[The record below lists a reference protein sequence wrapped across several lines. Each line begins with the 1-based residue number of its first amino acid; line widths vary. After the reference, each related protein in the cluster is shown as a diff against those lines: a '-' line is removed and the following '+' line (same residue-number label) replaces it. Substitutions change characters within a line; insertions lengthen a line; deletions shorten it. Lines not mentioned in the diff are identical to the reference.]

1 MLKRLVAQVAVL
13 GIGALALLGL
23 GAVSSM
29 LTRSDNLVGPVVV
42 ATAAGTEDTSTAL
55 ADMQG
60 QLKATRQELER
71 AHQILDYSGRYGI
84 PADLSATIYDN
95 AVAEGIPAAVGFQ
108 LVKIESD
115 FKNTAASYASAIGL
129 TQLRLPTARAYDSR
143 LNESDLRNP
152 DVNLRIGFRYLKDL
166 LKRFDNNVALA
177 LEAYNKGPTLVAAQQ
192 ELGTQIEGKYSRAVL
207 SGLRK
212 RT

>member
-1 MLKRLVAQVAVL
+1 MIKRLMAQVAVL
-13 GIGALALLGL
+13 SVGALALLGL
-23 GAVSSM
+23 GAVSSV
-29 LTRSDNLVGPVVV
+29 LTRGNTLAGPSVVIGADSTSAF
-42 ATAAGTEDTSTAL
+42 AT
-55 ADMQG
+55 MQG
-60 QLKATRQELER
+60 ELKATRQELER
-71 AHQILDYSGRYGI
+71 AHQILDFSGRYSI

-95 AVAEGIPAAVGFQ
+95 AVAEGIPASVGFQ

-115 FKNTAASYASAIGL
+115 FKNNAASYASAIGL
-129 TQLRLPTARAYDSR
+129 TQLRLPTARAYDSQ

-166 LKRFDNNVALA
+166 LKRFDNNAALA

-192 ELGTQIEGKYSRAVL
+192 ELGMQIEGKYSRAVL
-207 SGLRK
+207 GGLRK

>member
-1 MLKRLVAQVAVL
+1 MIKRLMAQVAVL
-13 GIGALALLGL
+13 SVGALALLGL
-23 GAVSSM
+23 GAVSSV
-29 LTRSDNLVGPVVV
+29 LTRGDTLAGPSVVIGADSTSAF
-42 ATAAGTEDTSTAL
+42 AT
-55 ADMQG
+55 MQG
-60 QLKATRQELER
+60 ELKATRQELER
-71 AHQILDYSGRYGI
+71 AHQILDFSGRYSI

-95 AVAEGIPAAVGFQ
+95 AVAEGIPASVGFQ

-115 FKNTAASYASAIGL
+115 FKNNAASYASAIGL
-129 TQLRLPTARAYDSR
+129 TQLRLPTARAYDSQ

-166 LKRFDNNVALA
+166 LKRFDNNAALA

-192 ELGTQIEGKYSRAVL
+192 ELGMQVEGKYSRAVL
-207 SGLRK
+207 GGLRK